1 MLSIRLVTQKDS
13 EAIWSII
20 KSVIRA
26 GDTYAL
32 DSNMTK
38 DQAISYWMAT
48 DKWTF
53 VAEENGEIFGTYY
66 MKTNQAGGG
75 SHVCNCGYITSENAR
90 GRGIARQ
97 MCEHS
102 LTKASELGFKAMQYN
117 CVLSTNEGAVCLWK
131 RLGFDIVGIIPKVFN
146 HPTKGYVDA
155 FVMYQFL
162 KQ

>member
-38 DQAISYWMAT
+38 DKAVSYWMAT

-53 VAEENGEIFGTYY
+53 IAEENGEIFGTYY

-75 SHVCNCGYITSENAR
+75 SHVCNCGYITSENTR
-90 GRGIARQ
+90 RRGIARQ

-117 CVLSTNEGAVCLWK
+117 CVLSTNEGAVNLWK
-131 RLGFDIVGIIPKVFN
+131 RLGFDIVGTIPKVFN
-146 HPTKGYVDA
+146 HPTEGYVDA

>member
-38 DQAISYWMAT
+38 DQAVSYWMAT

-75 SHVCNCGYITSENAR
+75 SHVCNCGYMVATDSR
-90 GRGIARQ
+90 GRGLASI

-102 LTKASELGFKAMQYN
+102 QKVAIELGFEAMQFN
-117 CVLSTNEGAVCLWK
+117 FVATTNDGAVNLWK
-131 RLGFDIVGIIPKVFN
+131 KLGFNIVGVLPKAFN
-146 HPTKGYVDA
+146 HPLHGNVDA
-155 FVMYQFL
+155 LVMHKFL
-162 KQ
+162 D

>member
-38 DQAISYWMAT
+38 DKAVSYWMAT

-53 VAEENGEIFGTYY
+53 IAEENGEIFGTYY

-117 CVLSTNEGAVCLWK
+117 CVLSTNEGAVNLWK
-131 RLGFDIVGIIPKVFN
+131 RLGFDIVGTIPKVFN
-146 HPTKGYVDA
+146 HPTEGYVDA